1 MRSRIRAITFAGAVA
16 LLATAPAAAFAAT
29 PVDNGCPA
37 AGAITSI
44 ADLLAQGDYG
54 VPGRIDDPA
63 NGGNGDGYVCAFPL
77 PQAVADAW
85 GQTITMYMF
94 FENNLKAQGQP

>member
-1 MRSRIRAITFAGAVA
+1 MRPRFRALA
-16 LLATAPAAAFAAT
+16 LSAAATLLIGAPAIVSAT
-29 PVDNGCPA
+29 PVEDGCPSS
-37 AGAITSI
+37 GALTSI

-77 PQAVADAW
+77 PDAVRIAW
-85 GQTITMYMF
+85 GEDITMYLF
-94 FENNLKAQGQP
+94 NENTRTQRKP

>member
-1 MRSRIRAITFAGAVA
+1 MRIRMRALTLMAAGA
-16 LLATAPAAAFAAT
+16 LLLVTPAAVAAT
-29 PVDNGCPA
+29 PVDDGCPSA
-37 AGAITSI
+37 TAVTAI

-77 PQAVADAW
+77 PQALADAW
-85 GQTITMYMF
+85 GADVVIYMF
-94 FENNLKAQGQP
+94 FENNLKAQS